1 MLRVDPSPIL
11 FYFYFFI
18 RSELVRVDPSWS
30 DPDWRSELI
39 RSDFCTA
46 YYYSAFQNLFCVK
59 PLSFFSCQL
68 PDKSIATL
76 VKYYY
81 SWKKTRSRTSLIDRQ
96 AKKMAVQK
104 EPVKWVLSSWKP
116 RLWKV
121 ILTVYKFIE
130 GLPFYFGRKMFSFNR
145 HPQRWRSDECL
156 FYNLVLFCAYS
167 IFLTTLLISFST
179 SDPESDNSDSSD
191 SDFEPEKEVKF
202 LQCCSFWLFTGSV
215 TVILTHWMPF
225 VYQKMAWQC
234 NSALFTR
241 KKNWKVIF
249 QPSEKFT
256 MDQRKREK
264 LSLAKGGRVST
275 QQINVIHQNILG

>member
-1 MLRVDPSPIL
+1 
-11 FYFYFFI
+11 
-18 RSELVRVDPSWS
+18 
-30 DPDWRSELI
+30 
-39 RSDFCTA
+39 
-46 YYYSAFQNLFCVK
+46 
-59 PLSFFSCQL
+59 
-68 PDKSIATL
+68 
-76 VKYYY
+76 
-81 SWKKTRSRTSLIDRQ
+81 
-96 AKKMAVQK
+96 MAVQK

-121 ILTVYKFIE
+121 ILTVYKFIK
-130 GLPFYFGRKMFSFNR
+130 GLPFYFGRQVFSFNH
-145 HPQRWRSDECL
+145 HPQRWRSDEWL
-156 FYNLVLFCAYS
+156 FYKLVMFSAYS
-167 IFLTTLLISFST
+167 IFLTTLLISFWT

-215 TVILTHWMPF
+215 TVTLTNWMPF

-234 NSALFTR
+234 NSVLFTR

-256 MDQRKREK
+256 MDQGKREK

>member
-1 MLRVDPSPIL
+1 M
-11 FYFYFFI
+11 
-18 RSELVRVDPSWS
+18 
-30 DPDWRSELI
+30 
-39 RSDFCTA
+39 
-46 YYYSAFQNLFCVK
+46 K

-116 RLWKV
+116 WLWKV
-121 ILTVYKFIE
+121 ILTVYKFIK
-130 GLPFYFGRKMFSFNR
+130 GLPFYFGRQVFSFNH
-145 HPQRWRSDECL
+145 HPQRWRSDEWL
-156 FYNLVLFCAYS
+156 FYKLVLFSLYS
-167 IFLTTLLISFST
+167 FFLTTLLTFFWT

-202 LQCCSFWLFTGSV
+202 LQCCSLWLFTGSV
-215 TVILTHWMPF
+215 TVILTNWMPF

-234 NSALFTR
+234 NSVLFTR

-256 MDQRKREK
+256 MDQGKRGK

>member
-1 MLRVDPSPIL
+1 M
-11 FYFYFFI
+11 
-18 RSELVRVDPSWS
+18 
-30 DPDWRSELI
+30 
-39 RSDFCTA
+39 
-46 YYYSAFQNLFCVK
+46 K
-59 PLSFFSCQL
+59 PLCFFSCQL

-167 IFLTTLLISFST
+167 IFLTTLLISFWT

-191 SDFEPEKEVKF
+191 SDFEPEKEVKST

-225 VYQKMAWQC
+225 CLPKNGMAMQQCFIQKKKKTEKSSVNHQKGLQWTKEKEKNFPWQKGKELVYSKLM
-234 NSALFTR
+234 SYTR
-241 KKNWKVIF
+241 TFLVKFYPRLCLLNFLAFIF
-249 QPSEKFT
+249 C
-256 MDQRKREK
+256 
-264 LSLAKGGRVST
+264 
-275 QQINVIHQNILG
+275 

>member
-1 MLRVDPSPIL
+1 M
-11 FYFYFFI
+11 
-18 RSELVRVDPSWS
+18 
-30 DPDWRSELI
+30 
-39 RSDFCTA
+39 
-46 YYYSAFQNLFCVK
+46 K
-59 PLSFFSCQL
+59 PLSFFSSQL

-167 IFLTTLLISFST
+167 IFLTTLLISFWT

-202 LQCCSFWLFTGSV
+202 SSMVF
-215 TVILTHWMPF
+215 ILTFYWLSNCYSHTLNAICLPKNDTAMQQCF
-225 VYQKMAWQC
+225 IHKKKKLKSHLLAIRKVY
-234 NSALFTR
+234 NGPR
-241 KKNWKVIF
+241 KKRKTF
-249 QPSEKFT
+249 LG
-256 MDQRKREK
+256 QRGK
-264 LSLAKGGRVST
+264 S
-275 QQINVIHQNILG
+275 

>member
-1 MLRVDPSPIL
+1 M
-11 FYFYFFI
+11 
-18 RSELVRVDPSWS
+18 
-30 DPDWRSELI
+30 
-39 RSDFCTA
+39 
-46 YYYSAFQNLFCVK
+46 FCVK
-59 PLSFFSCQL
+59 PLSFFSSQL

-215 TVILTHWMPF
+215 TVFLTHWMPF

-241 KKNWKVIF
+241 KKT
-249 QPSEKFT
+249 EKSSFSHQKRLQWTKEKEKNFPWQKGEELVHSKLMSYTKTFLVKFYPRPCLLNFLAFT
-256 MDQRKREK
+256 FC
-264 LSLAKGGRVST
+264 
-275 QQINVIHQNILG
+275 

>member
-1 MLRVDPSPIL
+1 MLKYLCKACVWHTYASQKNNVRESFWPIIAHAFRGIFRWTKGL
-11 FYFYFFI
+11 LCILNYNIKKLTY
-18 RSELVRVDPSWS
+18 
-30 DPDWRSELI
+30 
-39 RSDFCTA
+39 CTSSNIIVIL
-46 YYYSAFQNLFCVK
+46 YSAFQNLFCVK
-59 PLSFFSCQL
+59 PLSFFSSQL

-202 LQCCSFWLFTGSV
+202 LQWCSFWLFTGSV
-215 TVILTHWMPF
+215 TVILTHWMLF
-225 VYQKMAWQC
+225 VYPKMTRQC

-249 QPSEKFT
+249 
-256 MDQRKREK
+256 
-264 LSLAKGGRVST
+264 
-275 QQINVIHQNILG
+275 

>member
-1 MLRVDPSPIL
+1 M
-11 FYFYFFI
+11 
-18 RSELVRVDPSWS
+18 
-30 DPDWRSELI
+30 
-39 RSDFCTA
+39 
-46 YYYSAFQNLFCVK
+46 K

-116 RLWKV
+116 WLWKV
-121 ILTVYKFIE
+121 ILIVYKFIE

-215 TVILTHWMPF
+215 TVILTHWMLF
-225 VYQKMAWQC
+225 V
-234 NSALFTR
+234 
-241 KKNWKVIF
+241 
-249 QPSEKFT
+249 
-256 MDQRKREK
+256 
-264 LSLAKGGRVST
+264 LSL
-275 QQINVIHQNILG
+275 IHISEPTRPY

>member
-1 MLRVDPSPIL
+1 M
-11 FYFYFFI
+11 
-18 RSELVRVDPSWS
+18 
-30 DPDWRSELI
+30 
-39 RSDFCTA
+39 
-46 YYYSAFQNLFCVK
+46 K

-116 RLWKV
+116 QLWKV
-121 ILTVYKFIE
+121 ILTVYKFIK
-130 GLPFYFGRKMFSFNR
+130 GLPFYFGRQVFSFNH
-145 HPQRWRSDECL
+145 HPQRWRSDEWL
-156 FYNLVLFCAYS
+156 FYKLVLFSLYS
-167 IFLTTLLISFST
+167 FFLTTLLTFFWT

-191 SDFEPEKEVKF
+191 SDFEPEKEVKST
-202 LQCCSFWLFTGSV
+202 LQCCSFLLFTGPV
-215 TVILTHWMPF
+215 TVVLTHWMPF
-225 VYQKMAWQC
+225 VYQKMSMQQC
-234 NSALFTR
+234 FIHK

-256 MDQRKREK
+256 MDQGKREK
-264 LSLAKGGRVST
+264 LYLAKGWRVST
-275 QQINVIHQNILG
+275 QQINVIDQNILG

>member
-1 MLRVDPSPIL
+1 M
-11 FYFYFFI
+11 
-18 RSELVRVDPSWS
+18 
-30 DPDWRSELI
+30 
-39 RSDFCTA
+39 
-46 YYYSAFQNLFCVK
+46 K
-59 PLSFFSCQL
+59 PLSFFSSQL

-225 VYQKMAWQC
+225 VYPKMTRQC

-256 MDQRKREK
+256 MDQGNIEK
-264 LSLAKGGRVST
+264 LSSPKGGRVST

>member
-1 MLRVDPSPIL
+1 M
-11 FYFYFFI
+11 
-18 RSELVRVDPSWS
+18 
-30 DPDWRSELI
+30 
-39 RSDFCTA
+39 FC
-46 YYYSAFQNLFCVK
+46 LK
-59 PLSFFSCQL
+59 PLSFISCQL

-121 ILTVYKFIE
+121 ILTVYKFIRC
-130 GLPFYFGRKMFSFNR
+130 LPFCFGRQVFSFNH
-145 HPQRWRSDECL
+145 HPQRWRSDEWL
-156 FYNLVLFCAYS
+156 FYNFVLFSLYS
-167 IFLTTLLISFST
+167 IFLTTLLISFWT

-202 LQCCSFWLFTGSV
+202 RQCCSLWLFTGSLTV
-215 TVILTHWMPF
+215 TLTNWMPF

-234 NSALFTR
+234 NSVLFTR
-241 KKNWKVIF
+241 KKKLKSHLSAIRKVYNG
-249 QPSEKFT
+249 P
-256 MDQRKREK
+256 RKKRK
-264 LSLAKGGRVST
+264 TFLAKRGKS
-275 QQINVIHQNILG
+275 

>member
-11 FYFYFFI
+11 CYFYFFI

-225 VYQKMAWQC
+225 CLPNNGIAMQQCFIHKKKKLKSHLSAIRKVYKGPKKK
-234 NSALFTR
+234 R
-241 KKNWKVIF
+241 KTF
-249 QPSEKFT
+249 PG
-256 MDQRKREK
+256 KRGK
-264 LSLAKGGRVST
+264 S
-275 QQINVIHQNILG
+275 

>member
-1 MLRVDPSPIL
+1 M
-11 FYFYFFI
+11 
-18 RSELVRVDPSWS
+18 
-30 DPDWRSELI
+30 
-39 RSDFCTA
+39 
-46 YYYSAFQNLFCVK
+46 
-59 PLSFFSCQL
+59 SFFSSQL

-156 FYNLVLFCAYS
+156 FYNLVPFCAYS
-167 IFLTTLLISFST
+167 IFLTTLLISFWT

-202 LQCCSFWLFTGSV
+202 LQCCSFWLFFWLSN
-215 TVILTHWMPF
+215 
-225 VYQKMAWQC
+225 C
-234 NSALFTR
+234 NSHTLNAICLPKNGMAMQQALFTW
-241 KKNWKVIF
+241 KKNWKGIF

-256 MDQRKREK
+256 MDQGKREK
-264 LSLAKGGRVST
+264 LSLAKGGRVSI

>member
-1 MLRVDPSPIL
+1 M
-11 FYFYFFI
+11 
-18 RSELVRVDPSWS
+18 
-30 DPDWRSELI
+30 
-39 RSDFCTA
+39 
-46 YYYSAFQNLFCVK
+46 K
-59 PLSFFSCQL
+59 PLSFFSSQL

-167 IFLTTLLISFST
+167 IFLTTLLISFWT

-215 TVILTHWMPF
+215 TVILTHWMLF
-225 VYQKMAWQC
+225 VYPKMTRQC

-256 MDQRKREK
+256 MDQGKREK

-275 QQINVIHQNILG
+275 QQINAIHQNILG